1 HTLVLV
7 DPEQRLDH
15 ARTAKDRELHVYHDF
30 DDLLE
35 KHEIRS
41 KKKTYS
47 DIAALLNC

>member
-35 KHEIRS
+35 KHEIPA

>member
-1 HTLVLV
+1 
-7 DPEQRLDH
+7 
-15 ARTAKDRELHVYHDF
+15 F

-35 KHEIRS
+35 KHDLPA